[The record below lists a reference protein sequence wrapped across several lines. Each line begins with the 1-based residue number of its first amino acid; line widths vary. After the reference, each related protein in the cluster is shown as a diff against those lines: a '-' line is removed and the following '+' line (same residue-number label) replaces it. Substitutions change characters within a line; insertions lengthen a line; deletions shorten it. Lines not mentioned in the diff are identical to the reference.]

1 MSFFRRIFGKPED
14 DEDGAAAASEAAPQQ
29 QNDNA
34 TGEITSENVNEA
46 TNPITPEVSDK
57 PSSLND
63 TVEFVRR
70 GPVTKPIPDGVTR
83 PLPSEPTYQTH
94 KGHIVF
100 GQASDPGMVRSNN
113 QDAALAFYLSS
124 DTADDQ
130 PDLGLFI
137 VADGMGGHTDG
148 EKASAL
154 TAKTVATE
162 VLTTLY
168 VPLIADDSE
177 SERPTIAEAL
187 ASAAKQANTL
197 VLKDVPEGG
206 TTLTAVAIIGDL
218 AHIVHVGDSRAYM
231 ISQDGIEQ
239 ITRDHSLVQRL
250 IELGQIKP
258 EEAGEHPQRN
268 VLYRAVGQN
277 ETLEVDTL
285 TKRLPPDSFV
295 LVCSDGLWG
304 LVDDEV
310 IFQIVAEAPSIQQA
324 CDQLVA
330 KANMM
335 GGHDNITAV
344 LLKIPP
350 N

>member
-1 MSFFRRIFGKPED
+1 MSFFRRLFGKPED
-14 DEDGAAAASEAAPQQ
+14 DDVSELETSSQQ
-29 QNDNA
+29 KLNS
-34 TGEITSENVNEA
+34 TSGEIKADNVDQP
-46 TNPITPEVSDK
+46 TNPIAPENKTPK
-57 PSSLND
+57 PND
-63 TVEFVRR
+63 TMELVRR

-83 PLPSEPTYQTH
+83 PLPSEPTYQNH

-113 QDAALAFYLSS
+113 QDAAMAFYLSS
-124 DTADDQ
+124 DTADDS

-154 TAKTVATE
+154 TAKTVASE
-162 VLTTLY
+162 VLSTLY
-168 VPLIADDSE
+168 LPLLLDDND

-187 ASAAKQANTL
+187 AAAAKQANTF
-197 VLKDVPEGG
+197 VLRDVPEGG
-206 TTLTAVAIIGDL
+206 TTLTAVAVIGDL

-258 EEAGEHPQRN
+258 EDAGDHPQRN

-277 ETLEVDTL
+277 DTLEVDTL
-285 TKRLPPDSFV
+285 TKRLPADSYV
-295 LVCSDGLWG
+295 LICSDGLWG
-304 LVDDEV
+304 LLDDNTILE
-310 IFQIVAEAPSIQQA
+310 IVTEAPSIQLA
-324 CDQLVA
+324 CDQLIS

-344 LLKIPP
+344 LLKIPAG
-350 N
+350 